1 MVGLYSLK
9 MILFKN
15 EESGALQDGK
25 LPVRKLRVYKFINEA
40 LIVHSSWARTT
51 HRSKLLLQDPE
62 TWKLNKH
69 NNFISVGCPPRLH
82 TSFVLHFDE
91 GP

>member
-9 MILFKN
+9 MMLFK
-15 EESGALQDGK
+15 EGESGALQDGK
-25 LPVRKLRVYKFINEA
+25 LPVRKLWVYKFINKA

-51 HRSKLLLQDPE
+51 HRSQLLLQDPE
-62 TWKLNKH
+62 TWKLDEH
-69 NNFISVGCPPRLH
+69 NFILVGCPPRLY